1 MLNDVQNGL
10 DITRNVK
17 IIDIL
22 KGEMLTDIA
31 ELFKLMN
38 RDSDE
43 DIHDIAMD
51 ILANIVIESYV
62 LGRRMGLSYESLDI
76 QIREKLRS
84 GIEENNAM
92 EKWYKDLSTLNN
104 HMMGNRL

>member
-1 MLNDVQNGL
+1 MINELQNGL

-38 RDSDE
+38 IDSTE
-43 DIHDIAMD
+43 DIHDVAMD
-51 ILANIVIESYV
+51 ILANIIIESYV

-76 QIREKLRS
+76 QIREKLRA
-84 GIEENNAM
+84 GIEENNTM
-92 EKWYKDLSTLNN
+92 EKCYKDLSILNN